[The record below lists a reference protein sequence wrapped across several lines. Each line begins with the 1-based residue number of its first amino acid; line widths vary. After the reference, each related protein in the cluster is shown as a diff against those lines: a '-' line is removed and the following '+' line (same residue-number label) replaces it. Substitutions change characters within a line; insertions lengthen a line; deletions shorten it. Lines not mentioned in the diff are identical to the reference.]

1 MDKYRL
7 VLLLFVVVPLLSKNG
22 VRGKGLELGADS
34 PLIESQGLEGGGG
47 EGGGGTVLELD
58 WLNGLID
65 DSLF

>member
-47 EGGGGTVLELD
+47 KGAEELY
-58 WLNGLID
+58 L
-65 DSLF
+65 SLTG

>member
-7 VLLLFVVVPLLSKNG
+7 VLLLFVVVPLPLENG

-34 PLIESQGLEGGGG
+34 PPIESHGLEGGGG
-47 EGGGGTVLELD
+47 GGGGTVLELD
-58 WLNGLID
+58 WLNGLIN

>member
-34 PLIESQGLEGGGG
+34 PLIESQGLEAGGGG
-47 EGGGGTVLELD
+47 RGRRNCT
-58 WLNGLID
+58 
-65 DSLF
+65 